1 MYSHN
6 IARNLKYQS
15 FRYLILSSIALTIY
29 GCANKRPFTDASNPV
44 KTVFKNTD
52 EQENYWAE
60 QIFNLQRE
68 KQHYKIYKTPNILF
82 GNSYQYKNAVITT
95 DTNTAVRAILIKG
108 IFYPDIIVEA
118 FKYSPRRHLKIRLLK
133 TDTSFIKQENSYIV
147 PKIDSLW
154 LTNFQEVKFLET
166 NSKQRRFRFWL
177 ERKGF
182 PNPII
187 YFMELTNKNATA
199 ETELLSFINGA
210 KLTFFQ
216 EGWVII

>member
-1 MYSHN
+1 M
-6 IARNLKYQS
+6 S
-15 FRYLILSSIALTIY
+15 FKYLILLSTALAIY

-44 KTVFKNTD
+44 KTDFKNTG
-52 EQENYWAE
+52 EQEDYWAE
-60 QIFNLQRE
+60 QIFDRQHER
-68 KQHYKIYKTPNILF
+68 QHYKTYKTPGILA
-82 GNSYQYKNAVITT
+82 GNGYQYKNAVIIT
-95 DTNTAVRAILIKG
+95 DTNSAVKAILTKG

-133 TDTSFIKQENSYIV
+133 TDTSFIKQESSYIV
-147 PKIDSLW
+147 PQIDSLW

-182 PNPII
+182 SNPII

-199 ETELLSFINGA
+199 ETDLLSFINGA